1 VIRIP
6 SWGGVYTAPGSE
18 RSEMCGIIG
27 GYRGMDSETASLML
41 APVVHRGPDDE
52 GRNEVAG
59 NVLGHRRLS
68 I

>member
-1 VIRIP
+1 
-6 SWGGVYTAPGSE
+6 
-18 RSEMCGIIG
+18 
-27 GYRGMDSETASLML
+27 MDSETASLML